1 MWLPQHF
8 RLLHALESEWDA
20 VVGPL
25 AVLLVVFPFPLFEA
39 LLDCLDKPLIV
50 LEEGLH
56 VIFLLCEDILV
67 DVLPIV
73 HELDLIVQVLGLV
86 GCQR

>member
-1 MWLPQHF
+1 MRLPDEL
-8 RLLHALESEWDA
+8 RVLKALECEWDA

-25 AVLLVVFPFPLFEA
+25 AVLLVVFPFLLFEA

-56 VIFLLCEDILV
+56 VIFLLCKDILV
-67 DVLPIV
+67 DVLPVV
-73 HELDLIVQVLGLV
+73 HELDLIV
-86 GCQR
+86 

>member
-1 MWLPQHF
+1 MWLPQHL
-8 RLLHALESEWDA
+8 RVLHALECEWDT

-39 LLDCLDKPLIV
+39 LLDCLNKPLIV

-56 VIFLLCEDILV
+56 VIFLLSEDILV

-73 HELDLIVQVLGLV
+73 HELDLIV
-86 GCQR
+86 

>member
-1 MWLPQHF
+1 MWLPQHL
-8 RLLHALESEWDA
+8 RVLHALECERDT

-25 AVLLVVFPFPLFEA
+25 AVLLVVFPLPLFEA
-39 LLDCLDKPLIV
+39 LLDCLHKPLIV

-73 HELDLIVQVLGLV
+73 HELDLIV
-86 GCQR
+86 